1 MNIGRKR
8 RFLPEELSSIDAI
21 TRAVK
26 RLHTSSPSVSSLAES
41 TQAQSSGSMH
51 AQSGLQET
59 SMTQEAD
66 SMGALALEVDQPA
79 VETQSR
85 PPRHRNDSP
94 LPPSPCGSLS
104 RHLASRAARWR
115 SQNRLRRSI
124 GSMCLPEREPSYAS
138 SMSPSPSG
146 ASEGVGGILQDS
158 CASPGWHPSE
168 AHTAGLD
175 SPSCQA
181 TAAGILQDGPP
192 THFKAPAPR
201 GPGACTTGY
210 PPTGP
215 THPPTFS
222 MGSPPPK
229 GGWFTATGDESRT
242 PPRHPLGASMGRSP
256 SMMAE
261 QGAEWGQEG
270 TGSVGVDEWP
280 LASGQVD
287 SELPAGPRH
296 EVDMA
301 QVAIARL
308 VGRQQMGDEDA
319 AASARLELLNALDD
333 LDMGPQPAASSTP
346 SRLPRRLNLPRN
358 SSVTFIP
365 NPLTQ
370 FPSGPASPFSPLAPS
385 SSGGQ
390 PPRPL
395 THSMSGLAAADIKR
409 PSSGHY
415 PLPHSALDRLPGL
428 PERRQSLRRCSS
440 LREQIRP
447 IPADSIAESD
457 PAGSA
462 ARETSRNVAGR
473 LSHNA
478 AHSDEHPRMD
488 SVPSAAGGLSSVP
501 QHEGAEEPELMTAAR
516 QKGFGEDCSAGSSRF
531 FRASGTDPGRSKGD
545 AARVVDQSGGPQMPG
560 TPDRICSED
569 GSPAQPQAE
578 GGVEGSGR
586 AYDTVYEE
594 ANHLLRNLHFER
606 IRRTKRSWQWDL

>member
-115 SQNRLRRSI
+115 SQNRLR
-124 GSMCLPEREPSYAS
+124 
-138 SMSPSPSG
+138 
-146 ASEGVGGILQDS
+146 
-158 CASPGWHPSE
+158 
-168 AHTAGLD
+168 
-175 SPSCQA
+175 
-181 TAAGILQDGPP
+181 
-192 THFKAPAPR
+192 
-201 GPGACTTGY
+201 
-210 PPTGP
+210 
-215 THPPTFS
+215 
-222 MGSPPPK
+222 
-229 GGWFTATGDESRT
+229 
-242 PPRHPLGASMGRSP
+242 
-256 SMMAE
+256 
-261 QGAEWGQEG
+261 
-270 TGSVGVDEWP
+270 
-280 LASGQVD
+280 
-287 SELPAGPRH
+287 RH

-428 PERRQSLRRCSS
+428 PERRQSLRR
-440 LREQIRP
+440 
-447 IPADSIAESD
+447 
-457 PAGSA
+457 
-462 ARETSRNVAGR
+462 
-473 LSHNA
+473 
-478 AHSDEHPRMD
+478 
-488 SVPSAAGGLSSVP
+488 VP